1 MKKTLLA
8 GALLAVSTGLA
19 ACGQSGSGQQAD
31 NTTAA
36 PETTTAAQT
45 QAAKE
50 TTVVT
55 GEAEGYGGTI
65 TAEVTLDGDKIVD
78 LKLTGDGE
86 TPAIGGAAL
95 ESLQA
100 AIIEKGTIDGVD
112 TVSGATWTSNGAFD
126 AVRRAL
132 GIETEGND
140 GKEQKKEVS
149 ATGLS
154 HGIGFF
160 SSGRLGP
167 GKDDKDTG
175 VYSINEV
182 IAYVDRKSVV

>member
-45 QAAKE
+45 QAATEPAKE

-100 AIIEKGTIDGVD
+100 AIIE
-112 TVSGATWTSNGAFD
+112 
-126 AVRRAL
+126 
-132 GIETEGND
+132 
-140 GKEQKKEVS
+140 
-149 ATGLS
+149 
-154 HGIGFF
+154 
-160 SSGRLGP
+160 
-167 GKDDKDTG
+167 
-175 VYSINEV
+175 
-182 IAYVDRKSVV
+182 